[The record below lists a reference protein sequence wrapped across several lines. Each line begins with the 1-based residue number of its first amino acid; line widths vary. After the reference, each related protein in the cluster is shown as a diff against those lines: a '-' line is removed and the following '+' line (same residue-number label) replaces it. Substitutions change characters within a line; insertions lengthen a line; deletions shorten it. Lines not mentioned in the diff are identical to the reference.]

1 MYFEIPGSRLRVLG
15 AMHMVPAGTLAAP
28 SWALEAYDWCE
39 ALVHEHSNDD
49 IAWMIRADQ
58 PLSSVVGAE
67 TWRAISSAIAS
78 ERRRVVLDGLRP
90 WAAAMHLTVWAQ
102 QLELGVESAFLQ
114 RRLADGKPL
123 DVLETVAD
131 VRAAF
136 DSVPLP
142 EVEQVLLACLRDM
155 PTAQDRLLRLHAAWL
170 AGDRAAMHAIAADS
184 PIGASAA
191 MWEAGVARRNRAW
204 GLKLQPLLKTSRR
217 TLVVVGALHLCGP
230 GSLEACLG
238 VGLRR
243 A

>member
-1 MYFEIPGSRLRVLG
+1 MYFEIPGSNLRVLG
-15 AMHMVPAGTLAAP
+15 AMHMVPAGTVAAP
-28 SWALEAYDWCE
+28 SWALAAYDWCE

-58 PLSSVVGAE
+58 PLSSVLGAE
-67 TWRAISSAIAS
+67 TWREISSAIAN
-78 ERRRVVLDGLRP
+78 ERRRAVLDGLRP

-102 QLELGVESAFLQ
+102 QLELGVETAFLQ

-123 DVLETVAD
+123 DVLESVAD
-131 VRAAF
+131 VRATF

-142 EVEQVLLACLRDM
+142 EVEKVMLACLHDM
-155 PTAQDRLLRLHAAWL
+155 PTAQARLLRLHAAWL

-184 PIGASAA
+184 PMGASPA

-204 GLKLQPLLKTSRR
+204 GLKLQPLLKTGRR
-217 TLVVVGALHLCGP
+217 TLVIVGALHLCGP

-238 VGLRR
+238 VGFRR